1 MKKIFHVFFLFCC
14 ILFFNN
20 QVFAVIQD
28 DKLVRMKIHCGQSS
42 GGKSGWVDSFFATT
56 TEHTFQGSRYW
67 GGKTGG
73 VGYEIFSAFKTK
85 KGLIIKV
92 KGREAGDRWESK
104 FISDGDMSM
113 IEHLSK
119 GIKGTRGK
127 KDPRKCELRL
137 TYSAP
142 IRSAIA
148 VENIQKN
155 YNLSFEKEKKL
166 EKEIIELKKQVSLLN
181 TSLESEKKDQ
191 KIAEEKLKK
200 QEKKQKVAEGKLEA
214 QEKKQ
219 KTAEEKLKEQEKK
232 QKIAEEKLKEQE
244 KDQKIAEEKLKKQEK
259 DQKISKEKRL
269 LEELKQKIAEEK
281 KKIKELNKQI
291 E

>member
-1 MKKIFHVFFLFCC
+1 MKKIFHVVFLFCC

-28 DKLVRMKIHCGQSS
+28 DKLVRIKIYCGKTS
-42 GGKSGWVDSFFATT
+42 GGRSGWVDSFFATT
-56 TEHTFQGSRYW
+56 TEHTFQGTRYYGHQ
-67 GGKTGG
+67 GGI
-73 VGYEIFSAFKTK
+73 GYEIFSGFKTK
-85 KGLIIKV
+85 KRLIIKV
-92 KGREAGDRWESK
+92 KGREAGDRWASK

-119 GIKGTRGK
+119 GLKRTDETKAGK
-127 KDPRKCELRL
+127 RKCEMKLGD
-137 TYSAP
+137 SVP
-142 IRSAIA
+142 VRSAMA
-148 VENIQKN
+148 AENIRKN
-155 YNLSFEKEKKL
+155 YNLSFEKVKKL

-181 TSLESEKKDQ
+181 TSLESEEKNKRLT
-191 KIAEEKLKK
+191 EEKLN
-200 QEKKQKVAEGKLEA
+200 
-214 QEKKQ
+214 
-219 KTAEEKLKEQEKK
+219 EQEKK
-232 QKIAEEKLKEQE
+232 QKIAEGKLKAQE

-269 LEELKQKIAEEK
+269 LEELKQKIADEK

>member
-1 MKKIFHVFFLFCC
+1 MSKIIFSFFVLFS
-14 ILFFNN
+14 IIFFNN

-28 DKLVRMKIHCGQSS
+28 DKLVRIKIHCGKTS

-67 GGKTGG
+67 GGKSGG

-85 KGLIIKV
+85 KRLIIKV
-92 KGREAGDRWESK
+92 KGREGGDRWDSK
-104 FISDGDMSM
+104 FISDGDMSV

-137 TYSAP
+137 TDSVP

-148 VENIQKN
+148 AENIRKN
-155 YNLSFEKEKKL
+155 YNLSFEMAEKL
-166 EKEIIELKKQVSLLN
+166 EKEIFELKKQVSLLN
-181 TSLESEKKDQ
+181 TSLESEEKNKRLT
-191 KIAEEKLKK
+191 EEKLKEQEK
-200 QEKKQKVAEGKLEA
+200 KQQIAEGKLKAQEKKQKVAEGKI
-214 QEKKQ
+214 KK
-219 KTAEEKLKEQEKK
+219 
-232 QKIAEEKLKEQE
+232 QE

-269 LEELKQKIAEEK
+269 LEELKQKIADEK